1 MSLQPIVENC
11 IKHGLKN
18 KISEE
23 NSIGKIYIST
33 YIDQDKIR
41 CEISDNGVG
50 MKNDKLQ
57 MLRNNFKIPEINI
70 EEHLKSNNIEKYT
83 LKTTGGIGLKN
94 VYERIRLFLGNEYTI
109 TIYSK
114 EGEYTK
120 VILKLPI
127 IR

>member
-1 MSLQPIVENC
+1 
-11 IKHGLKN
+11 
-18 KISEE
+18 
-23 NSIGKIYIST
+23 
-33 YIDQDKIR
+33 
-41 CEISDNGVG
+41 
-50 MKNDKLQ
+50 

-94 VYERIRLFLGNEYTI
+94 VYERIRLFLGNEYKI

-114 EGEYTK
+114 VGQYTK
-120 VILKLPI
+120 VILKFPI